1 MKKEITLAHM
11 HHINE
16 LLIKGADKKQFNK
29 NWEISIPSE
38 LDFWNKVRENP
49 SLEKSNEFINNL
61 FSSYRMEKLSS
72 YKKIFDYTFS
82 ENIDLFSVFHDLRV
96 KPSARFHK
104 YPEYLDLIN
113 YVYQKN
119 YYLPGH
125 DFSPYFNAYDKPTK
139 TSIASQ
145 VKLLP
150 SLDSSEKSFDIY
162 CTLFNDYLTLVPSI
176 AVEEQKKIQS
186 LFLKFKDCNFFN
198 AKAEK
203 HQRFYPSLLEL
214 EELSDYQEDNYFSK
228 RFCFGADSRIVTL
241 KTDIE
246 NSLTYI
252 YNVVFND
259 LKEKELVQDFTTL
272 LEQGYFYL
280 YVFCD
285 NQSKLDNVGRAV
297 KSFHKE
303 IQPYLQN
310 NTESEDYYIKLFHT
324 IFLAEKLSSKNSNE
338 NNKIIKPISNKNKI

>member
-82 ENIDLFSVFHDLRV
+82 ENIDLFSIFHDLRV
-96 KPSARFHK
+96 KPSACFHK

-113 YVYQKN
+113 YVYKKN

-145 VKLLP
+145 IKLLP

-203 HQRFYPSLLEL
+203 HQKFYPSLLEL

-246 NSLTYI
+246 NSLPI
-252 YNVVFND
+252 F
-259 LKEKELVQDFTTL
+259 
-272 LEQGYFYL
+272 
-280 YVFCD
+280 
-285 NQSKLDNVGRAV
+285 
-297 KSFHKE
+297 
-303 IQPYLQN
+303 IM
-310 NTESEDYYIKLFHT
+310 LFSM
-324 IFLAEKLSSKNSNE
+324 I
-338 NNKIIKPISNKNKI
+338 